1 MSYLKTVSP
10 EDATGQVAEVYKP
23 IMEMAGM
30 VPAPLQLM
38 SASPGLLALQKTV
51 IDYYS
56 THPTLNQGLLA
67 LIRLLI
73 AEEMQYDYCISL
85 NSNILKMMG
94 IASDDQ
100 LAAVMADPGQAPMD
114 EKEKALLAVVIKA
127 CAKPETVQEADVQA
141 LRDLGWQDS
150 DILDAISH
158 GLMMVQGGILAKA
171 VGLPQ
176 GAAC

>member
-23 IMEMAGM
+23 VMEVVGM
-30 VPAPLQLM
+30 VPAPLQLI
-38 SASPGLLALQKTV
+38 SASPNLLGLQKKV
-51 IDYYS
+51 IDYYT
-56 THPTLNQGLLA
+56 THPTLSQGLLA
-67 LIRLLI
+67 LIRLLV
-73 AEEMQYDYCISL
+73 AEEMQYEYCVSL

-94 IASDDQ
+94 IANDDQ
-100 LAAVMADPGQAPMD
+100 LAAVMADPKQAPM
-114 EKEKALLAVVIKA
+114 EKKEKALLALVLKA
-127 CAKPETVQEADVQA
+127 CAKPEEVQEADIQK
-141 LRDLGWQDS
+141 LRDLGWQDA

-171 VGLPQ
+171 VGLPE

>member
-10 EDATGQVAEVYKP
+10 EDATGQVAEVYNP
-23 IMEMAGM
+23 VQEMWGM
-30 VPAPLQLM
+30 VPAPIQLL
-38 SASPGLLALQKTV
+38 SASPNLLTMRKTV
-51 IDYYS
+51 IDYYA
-56 THPTLNQGLLA
+56 THPTLSPGLLA
-67 LIRLLI
+67 LIRLLV

-85 NSNILKMMG
+85 NSNIIKMMG
-94 IASDDQ
+94 ITSDDQ
-100 LAAVMADPGQAPMD
+100 LAAVMADPQQAPM
-114 EKEKALLAVVIKA
+114 EEMEKALLALVIKA

>member
-23 IMEMAGM
+23 VMEMVGM

-38 SASPGLLALQKTV
+38 SASPNLLVIQKQI
-51 IDYYS
+51 IDYYGA
-56 THPTLNQGLLA
+56 HPTLSQGLLA
-67 LIRLLI
+67 LIRLLVS
-73 AEEMQYDYCISL
+73 EELQYEYCISF
-85 NSNILKMMG
+85 NSNILKMVG

-100 LAAVMADPGQAPMD
+100 LAAVMADPRQAPLE
-114 EKEKALLAVVIKA
+114 EKEKALLALVLKV
-127 CAKPETVQEADVQA
+127 CANPEEVQESEIQD
-141 LRDLGWQDS
+141 LRDLGWEDP
-150 DILDAISH
+150 DIMDAVSH

-171 VGLPQ
+171 VGLPT

>member
-1 MSYLKTVSP
+1 MSYLKTVAP

-23 IMEMAGM
+23 VLDMVGM

-38 SASPGLLALQKTV
+38 SASPNLLTLQKAV
-51 IDYYS
+51 LDYYA
-56 THPTLNQGLLA
+56 THPALTQGLLA
-67 LIRLLI
+67 LIRLLVS
-73 AEEMQYDYCISL
+73 EELQYDYCISL
-85 NSNILKMMG
+85 NSNFLKMMG
-94 IASDDQ
+94 IANDDQ
-100 LAAVMADPGQAPMD
+100 LAAVMADPNLAPME
-114 EKEKALLAVVIKA
+114 EKEKALLALVLKA
-127 CAKPETVQEADVQA
+127 CAKPEEVQEADVQN

-171 VGLPQ
+171 VGLPT